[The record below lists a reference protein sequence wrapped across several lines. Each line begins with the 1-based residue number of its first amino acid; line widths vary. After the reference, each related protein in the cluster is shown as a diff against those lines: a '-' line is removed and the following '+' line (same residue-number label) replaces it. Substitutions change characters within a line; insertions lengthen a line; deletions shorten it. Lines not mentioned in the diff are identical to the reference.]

1 MVTNKIEAIAFN
13 AWLNSLH
20 QKGFPRK
27 ESGAVMDVWELYE
40 YWEKNIEKTGYYV
53 YADDKKNIAS

>member
-1 MVTNKIEAIAFN
+1 MVSNKVEAIAFN

-27 ESGAVMDVWELYE
+27 ENGAVMDVWDLYE
-40 YWEKNIEKTGYYV
+40 YWEVNVEKNGYYV
-53 YADDKKNIAS
+53 YAEGKK